1 MKYSQQKNGNKSP
14 IITNPSFSS
23 MEDMQ
28 QNDTSQ
34 PTTTSSKNNWAWI
47 SDTGNSLTSILDVIL
62 NGNNPNRQQS
72 NMDISLQQN
81 KSNLIWW
88 VVGAIVIIGII
99 IGISLFLR
107 KKK

>member
-14 IITNPSFSS
+14 IITDSSFSS

-28 QNDTSQ
+28 KNDTSQ
-34 PTTTSSKNNWAWI
+34 PNATATSNSWAWI
-47 SDTGNSLTSILDVIL
+47 SDTGTSLASILDVIL

-88 VVGAIVIIGII
+88 VVGAIVIIGLI
-99 IGISLFLR
+99 IGFSLFLR